1 MRDLFRKLTLLTV
14 LGGFLLCGM
23 ASGAPPHPFQD
34 TELDNARIVEM
45 TRIGLGDEIIIA
57 KIKTAHPNF
66 TLSDSD
72 LVDLKKENVSDRV
85 IAAMLEASVLKSAR
99 VKIDGNP
106 VEIHTVGQSQVG
118 GRLGKALSLGIKSA
132 KNKAYL
138 QGQHASVIVSKN
150 PMIEIELPPS
160 HSIDDYVVVRMD
172 GKGDRRELEVGSG
185 GGVVGAKQGL
195 RSDRVA
201 KTSYDALG
209 GRRFK
214 MTVQGGLEGGEYI
227 LYVIGSADYDKGIY
241 GRGYD
246 FTVE

>member
-1 MRDLFRKLTLLTV
+1 MRDAFPGLPRLTV
-14 LGGFLLCGM
+14 LGLFLFCAM
-23 ASGAPPHPFQD
+23 ASAAPPHPFQD
-34 TELDNARIVEM
+34 TELDNARVVEM
-45 TRIGLGDEIIIA
+45 TRIGLGDEIIVA
-57 KIKTAHPNF
+57 KIKTAHPSF
-66 TLSDSD
+66 SLTDSD
-72 LVDLKKENVSDRV
+72 LVELKKENVSDKV
-85 IAAMLEASVLKSAR
+85 IAAMLEASVLKTAR

-118 GRLGKALSLGIKSA
+118 GRLGKALTLGIKSA

-138 QGQHASVIVSKN
+138 QGQHASVIVSRN
-150 PMIEIELPPS
+150 PAIEIELPPS
-160 HSIDDYVVVRMD
+160 HSIDDYVVARMD

-195 RSDRVA
+195 RSDRIA
-201 KTSYDALG
+201 RTSYDALG
-209 GRRFK
+209 GRRYK